1 MPRIARPIALLACAC
16 ALHVHAAEPAF
27 PFAEATID
35 DLQSRMAAGT
45 LTSRELTAAY
55 LNRIAHIDRAGPKLN
70 SVIELNPDA
79 MAAAETLDAERKAG
93 RVRGPLHGIP
103 VLIKDNIATAD
114 KMETTA
120 GSLALVGLKPPRDAH
135 LVTRLR
141 EAGAVLLGKTNL
153 SEWANFRGER
163 SVSGWSSRGGQTH
176 NPYVL
181 DRNPSG
187 SSSGSAAAVSANL
200 CVAAIGTETNGSIIS
215 PATVC
220 GVVGFK
226 PTVGLVSR
234 SGVIPIA
241 ATFDTAGPITR
252 TVRDAALVLAALAGP
267 DVRDP
272 VTQNQPHGLASQLG
286 APLRP
291 GALAGAR
298 IGVVSNSAGKRGPEN
313 IMTAALAALRAAGA
327 EVVEVGDLPGVSSA
341 GSARIEVMLY
351 EMKAGIDAYLA
362 ELGPSAPLKTLA
374 DVITFTDEHRAK
386 VQPLFGQHYFIR
398 AQAKGPLTEPAY
410 LAARETCWR
419 VARTEGIDALMER
432 HRLDALV
439 GGGAGVAAMAGYPSV
454 TVPFGPVAPLP
465 TGFLL
470 YGRAWSEAKL
480 LALAADFEAHTR
492 ARREPRFLPT
502 ASAP

>member
-1 MPRIARPIALLACAC
+1 
-16 ALHVHAAEPAF
+16 
-27 PFAEATID
+27 
-35 DLQSRMAAGT
+35 
-45 LTSRELTAAY
+45 
-55 LNRIAHIDRAGPKLN
+55 
-70 SVIELNPDA
+70 
-79 MAAAETLDAERKAG
+79 
-93 RVRGPLHGIP
+93 
-103 VLIKDNIATAD
+103 
-114 KMETTA
+114 
-120 GSLALVGLKPPRDAH
+120 
-135 LVTRLR
+135 
-141 EAGAVLLGKTNL
+141 VLLGKTNL

-267 DVRDP
+267 DARDP

-351 EMKAGIDAYLA
+351 EMKAGINTYLA
-362 ELGPSAPLKTLA
+362 DLGPSAPMKTLA
-374 DVITFTDEHRAK
+374 DVITFNDEHRAK

-465 TGFLL
+465 TGFLF

-502 ASAP
+502 VPPP